1 MLTFPLKLSA
11 NKSTSPLRPNDD
23 KSKEKF
29 ETIKK
34 SNPEGIKDFQARF
47 T

>member
-11 NKSTSPLRPNDD
+11 NKSTSPLKPNDD

-34 SNPEGIKDFQARF
+34 SNAGVINDFQARF